1 MLMIIEMVEIEGL
14 VVMVVAVTT
23 QLETSFPSPV
33 VSQPSAQPSLA
44 DQTRCTATCEEQ
56 RVSCRSSSPPH

>member
-14 VVMVVAVTT
+14 VVVVVVVAVTT

-33 VSQPSAQPSLA
+33 VSQHPAPAQPS
-44 DQTRCTATCEEQ
+44 
-56 RVSCRSSSPPH
+56 

>member
-14 VVMVVAVTT
+14 LVVVVVVVAVTT

-33 VSQPSAQPSLA
+33 VSQHPAPAQPS
-44 DQTRCTATCEEQ
+44 
-56 RVSCRSSSPPH
+56 